1 MHLACLRSEC
11 AWPPAG
17 HAPGQPFRIRTNLP
31 SEPRELCQRLEL
43 RAAARRKH
51 MPCLEPISRGEMR
64 YRGNTKTLLK
74 RKGTET
80 LPSEI
85 IAMIFRCQEEYCN
98 DYDGDHH

>member
-1 MHLACLRSEC
+1 MTRNESLRGSFWYWC
-11 AWPPAG
+11 
-17 HAPGQPFRIRTNLP
+17 ILP
-31 SEPRELCQRLEL
+31 HRELCQRLEL

-80 LPSEI
+80 LPLEI